1 MQEFPTTL
9 LEKPNGVVYALVPF
23 DPREV
28 WGRRVRHY
36 ITGTLNGQPYDGS
49 LGTRDGIWFFP
60 INKEARA
67 RIGLHAGDEVQ
78 VRIAP
83 RDKPDASAD

>member
-1 MQEFPTTL
+1 MQEFTTTL
-9 LEKPNGVVYALVPF
+9 LQKPNGVVYAVVPF

-36 ITGTLNGQPYDGS
+36 IAGTLNGEPFAGS

-60 INKEARA
+60 VNKEARE
-67 RIGLHAGDEVQ
+67 RIGLGAGDEVR
-78 VRIAP
+78 VRIEGS
-83 RDKPDASAD
+83 DKPAAD